1 MKKIIILII
10 VVILGLLAIFFIITN
25 KEKLTVNKVEVNS
38 FEECVSAGY
47 PVMESYPRQCSTPKG
62 ELFVESVVDKLR
74 ESEFITVDFPQ
85 ANDEIESP
93 LTVSGQAKGNWFF
106 EGDFP
111 VVLTDWDGLIIAEGI
126 ARAQGAWMT
135 DDFVPFD
142 VILEFEKPSYNN
154 KGTLIL
160 KRDNPSGLLEN
171 EEALEIP
178 IIFK

>member
-1 MKKIIILII
+1 MKKIIVLII
-10 VVILGLLAIFFIITN
+10 VVVLGLLVVFFIITN
-25 KEKLTVNKVEVNS
+25 KEKLVPEEVTS

-47 PVMESYPRQCSTPKG
+47 PAMESYPRQCRAPNG
-62 ELFVESVVDKLR
+62 ELFVESIVEKLK
-74 ESEFITVDFPQ
+74 ESEFITVNYPQ
-85 ANDEIESP
+85 PNDEIESP
-93 LTVSGQAKGNWFF
+93 LTVLGEARGYWFF